1 MGIQNQ
7 SPVRGKNYM
16 HQQAVT
22 KIWKK
27 RFHEIRTVKREEYHL
42 STLCNIAMMIQIYI
56 SIKKSI
62 TQSK

>member
-1 MGIQNQ
+1 MEIQNQ
-7 SPVRGKNYM
+7 SSVRGKNYM

-27 RFHEIRTVKREEYHL
+27 RFHKIRTVKGEEYHL
-42 STLCNIAMMIQIYI
+42 NNLCNIAKMIQVYI
-56 SIKKSI
+56 STNLLI